1 MNSSSSKSKP
11 GNLLYL
17 QGLIGSI
24 PVRVLVDNGA
34 SISFINSKI
43 FKPLGR
49 NANESR
55 RFVVTLGDGSEYST
69 QGFVNVTLCLR
80 SHLEFSVRLHLIEA
94 SSFDVNLEDGCLC

>member
-1 MNSSSSKSKP
+1 MNSFSSKSKP

-55 RFVVTLGDGSEYST
+55 RFVVTLGDGSECYT
-69 QGFVNVTLCLR
+69 QGFVDVALCLG
-80 SHLEFSVRLHLIEA
+80 SDLQFSVRLHKA
-94 SSFDVNLEDGCLC
+94 V

>member
-1 MNSSSSKSKP
+1 MRKEREND
-11 GNLLYL
+11 
-17 QGLIGSI
+17 
-24 PVRVLVDNGA
+24 VLVGKDDGA
-34 SISFINSKI
+34 TEIS
-43 FKPLGR
+43 PLK
-49 NANESR
+49 